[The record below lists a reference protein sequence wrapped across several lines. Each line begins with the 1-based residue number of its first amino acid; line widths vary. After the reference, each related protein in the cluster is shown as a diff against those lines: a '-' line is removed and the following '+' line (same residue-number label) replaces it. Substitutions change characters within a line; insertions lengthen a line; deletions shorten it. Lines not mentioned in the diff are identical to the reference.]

1 MNYDYLFV
9 VHPVTFSF
17 DIVSPALYT
26 RSSSME
32 SLNSQRNSRKNPL
45 RQSNNGQTGSDIPR
59 SNNAD
64 SSQASQRLSRLKGAG
79 AKTAAS
85 SAEKEN
91 LAAASSAADS
101 SLNAADVTD
110 VTNASLPVDPDNEMA
125 EIDARLNA
133 LQNFMKS
140 MGHD

>member
-1 MNYDYLFV
+1 M
-9 VHPVTFSF
+9 
-17 DIVSPALYT
+17 
-26 RSSSME
+26 
-32 SLNSQRNSRKNPL
+32 